1 MLVFR
6 KRSCTAVA
14 VAGLPRTSRTS
25 RLQRLRNAGAATRL
39 LAKKPIP
46 WLWIFY
52 THEHLRIF
60 EYCISCAN
68 ISTLT
73 FSVNTYTCAAYRLC
87 LITFREIWKRIN
99 ARWNGVLLIP
109 LISPRR
115 VVIASRSLYYVNT
128 VRLIKPYVISS
139 AALSEIYE
147 NLGRGC
153 SVEYRF
159 FRSIRKNSAAK
170 RFRVISRCKVERQV

>member
-6 KRSCTAVA
+6 KRSYSCC
-14 VAGLPRTSRTS
+14 SRGSAPEQVEQVDCNVYET
-25 RLQRLRNAGAATRL
+25 LRCNVRARKANATATRL

-52 THEHLRIF
+52 VYEHLRIF
-60 EYCISCAN
+60 EYYISCAN

-73 FSVNTYTCAAYRLC
+73 FSMNAYTRAAYRLC
-87 LITFREIWKRIN
+87 LITFREIWNRIN

-139 AALSEIYE
+139 PALSH
-147 NLGRGC
+147 GD
-153 SVEYRF
+153 
-159 FRSIRKNSAAK
+159 IRE
-170 RFRVISRCKVERQV
+170 SRPCLQR